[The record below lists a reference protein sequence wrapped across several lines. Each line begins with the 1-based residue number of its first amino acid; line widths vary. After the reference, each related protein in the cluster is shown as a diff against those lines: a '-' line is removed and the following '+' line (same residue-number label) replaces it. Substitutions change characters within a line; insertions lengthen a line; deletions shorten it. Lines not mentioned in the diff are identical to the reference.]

1 MASAELSRRVEK
13 VVRYPPLC
21 EMDVR
26 QRRQFYEALLDADAF
41 EDLARESQAAIV
53 AEFRLRVTATL
64 AASVQA

>member
-1 MASAELSRRVEK
+1 M
-13 VVRYPPLC
+13 VRYPPLC

-41 EDLARESQAAIV
+41 EDLPRESQAAIV
-53 AEFRLRVTATL
+53 AEFCLRVTAAL